1 MKITLAYLTPL
12 DEWVTFGP
20 CAKRFVDTY
29 RQFPPQIDHELLV
42 VGCNGTGLDA
52 IWRVFKDV
60 SSRFETYHGRG
71 RDCGAGQ
78 TIAHKVDCDFLVLA
92 NAGVY
97 FHRDGWLRRFAE
109 ARMEHGEGLY
119 GASASY
125 ESYPYSLGR
134 LNPHI
139 RTAFYGCNPKT
150 FRQYPFKI
158 DTHEKCFKFES
169 GEWKFLQWF
178 EDRGEPSLLVTWD
191 GCYQKQDFRKPPNV
205 FRKGD
210 QSGNIVY
217 DRHTEI
223 YELANWET
231 RRELEA
237 KTNGGLPLY

>member
-29 RQFPPQIDHELLV
+29 RQFPPQIDHELVV
-42 VGCNGTGLDA
+42 VGCNGTALDA
-52 IWRVFKDV
+52 IWRLFKDV

-78 TIAHKVDCDFLVLA
+78 TIADKVDCDFLVLA

-125 ESYPYSLGR
+125 ESYPYTSGR

-158 DTHEKCFKFES
+158 DSREKCFKFES
-169 GEWKFLQWF
+169 GERKFLQWF

-223 YELANWET
+223 YELANWEM